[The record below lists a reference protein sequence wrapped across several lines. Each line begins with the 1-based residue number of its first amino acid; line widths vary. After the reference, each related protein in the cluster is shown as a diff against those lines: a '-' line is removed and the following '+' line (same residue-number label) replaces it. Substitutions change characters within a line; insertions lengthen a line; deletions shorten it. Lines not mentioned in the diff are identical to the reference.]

1 MNWGSLLSDP
11 GTWMQGLGGVAGAI
25 GSGMAAGAQEDAAK
39 DAIAE
44 QRRQYDLTRSDLQPW
59 MQTGAAGLNSLAGLL
74 GLNGGSGSLMKPFT
88 GADLASEPGYAFG
101 QQQGEQAINRA
112 AAGRGSFDSGAT
124 LRNLMRFNSD
134 YGGTKFNEAFNR
146 DQAQKGNQY
155 NWLAGISGAGQSATG
170 QVANAGT
177 NTANN
182 VGELM
187 TGAGNARASG
197 YVGATNALSGSL
209 GNITNN
215 WMQQNM
221 LSQILGRR

>member
-1 MNWGSLLSDP
+1 
-11 GTWMQGLGGVAGAI
+11 
-25 GSGMAAGAQEDAAK
+25 
-39 DAIAE
+39 
-44 QRRQYDLTRSDLQPW
+44 
-59 MQTGAAGLNSLAGLL
+59 
-74 GLNGGSGSLMKPFT
+74 GSLMKPFT
-88 GADLASEPGYAFG
+88 GENLASEPGYAFG

-112 AAGRGSFDSGAT
+112 ASGRGSFDSGAT
-124 LRNLMRFNSD
+124 LKNLMRFNTD
-134 YGGTKFNEAFNR
+134 YAGTKFNEAFNR

-155 NWLAGISGAGQSATG
+155 NWLAGISGAGQAATG